1 MIFPLD
7 MDIDLRKLLSDP
19 KLSELF
25 QSQSGLNDDELKEL
39 LDENDPSTFW
49 QWLGARRGQA
59 VPIICLNRNWHLLVG
74 FWFSAP
80 KVRPDP
86 VG

>member
-1 MIFPLD
+1 MKLAFNAHLKRLAVAIMNA
-7 MDIDLRKLLSDP
+7 MDRAVTTGAKHDEVRDLRHP
-19 KLSELF
+19 ALF
-25 QSQSGLNDDELKEL
+25 GLGQGNAGGR
-39 LDENDPSTFW
+39 
-49 QWLGARRGQA
+49 QRGQA
-59 VPIICLNRNWHLLVG
+59 VPILSLNRNWHLLVG